1 MMIKKYFV
9 AALLAAGTV
18 LTSCDMDL
26 RPIGSLDDQTA
37 IQSVNDCLRFRNGLY
52 SSLRGL
58 TTGSYV
64 YATDLQAD
72 EFHATTYY
80 GNRMGFFTSGNILS
94 SDGDITSYWSS
105 GYSVINSA
113 NYLIERMQP
122 LLANEEGLSQTDRAA
137 LERYNAEA
145 HFIRAYVYYWLMQRF
160 CENYSTETAQAD
172 HKGLPIVTVYNP
184 TGNSS
189 TYPARS
195 TQDETYALIDSDL
208 QIAYDGLSTFEQ
220 DDQSCL
226 APNAS
231 YLSTYAIRAFQARM
245 ALQKGDN
252 TTALN
257 RAEEVIN
264 SGLYPLTEIADYGAM
279 WSEDTGSEVIFRP
292 FMSATEL
299 GNSTGSTYLNTNL
312 DNADYIPTA
321 DVLNLYGEGDIRFET
336 FFTVW
341 ALSDQQIPA
350 YVFHKYPGNE
360 SLMTSSTPNY
370 MNMPKVFRTSEMYL
384 IAAEAAIESNPTL
397 ANQYLND
404 LRSKRIEG
412 YEAVTYSG
420 MALRDAIRSER
431 QKELVGEGFRLF
443 DLRRWNLG
451 FSRNPDHPE
460 NSDIANIM
468 VPTSAGVSYAAD
480 DYRFVWP
487 IPSDELQTNP
497 QMAGQQ
503 NPGY

>member
-1 MMIKKYFV
+1 MIKKYLW
-9 AALLAAGTV
+9 AAIFAAGT
-18 LTSCDMDL
+18 LFTSCDMDL

-72 EFHATTYY
+72 EFHATTNY

-94 SDGDITSYWSS
+94 SDGDITGYWSS
-105 GYSVINSA
+105 AYSVINSA

-122 LLANEEGLSQTDRAA
+122 LLANEAGLSQTDRDA
-137 LERYNAEA
+137 LARYNAEA

-160 CENYSTETAQAD
+160 CEDYSTETAQAA
-172 HKGLPIVTVYNP
+172 HKGLPLVTVYNP
-184 TGNSS
+184 TGDLSA
-189 TYPARS
+189 YPGRS
-195 TQDETYALIDSDL
+195 TQDETYTLIDADL
-208 QIAYDGLSTFEQ
+208 KVAYDGLSTFEQ
-220 DDQSCL
+220 DDPSCL
-226 APNAS
+226 TPNTP

-252 TTALN
+252 ATALSC
-257 RAEEVIN
+257 AQEVID
-264 SGLYPLTEIADYGAM
+264 SGLYPLTEIADYAAL
-279 WSEDTGSEVIFRP
+279 WKEDEGSEVIFRP

-299 GNSTGSTYLNTNL
+299 GNSTGGTYLSIYLNS
-312 DNADYIPTA
+312 ADYIPTF
-321 DVLNLYGEGDIRFET
+321 DVLNMYGEGDVRFDV

-341 ALSDQQIPA
+341 ALGDQEIPA
-350 YVFHKYPGNE
+350 YVFQKYPGNE

-370 MNMPKVFRTSEMYL
+370 MNMPKVFRTSELYL
-384 IAAEAAIESNPTL
+384 IAAEAAVESNPTL
-397 ANQYLND
+397 ANKYLND

-412 YEAVTYSG
+412 YEAATYSG
-420 MALRDAIRSER
+420 VALRDAIRSER
-431 QKELVGEGFRLF
+431 QKELIGEGFRLF

-451 FSRNPDHPE
+451 FARNPEHPE
-460 NSDIANIM
+460 NPDIANIM

-487 IPSDELQTNP
+487 IPSDEIQTNP